1 MSRHLSPAM
10 GPRGGA
16 KYVVAGWDRRLQE
29 LFLVVHKG
37 PSPTVESITLSEQGF
52 ASADEIASRLAHF
65 ALSCPDSL
73 FQELRADQVANA
85 GNRIVRHSFTAPI
98 EVLAT
103 GD

>member
-1 MSRHLSPAM
+1 MKLAIT
-10 GPRGGA
+10 GGIA
-16 KYVVAGWDRRLQE
+16 EGKSTVASYVREAGYE
-29 LFLVVHKG
+29 V
-37 PSPTVESITLSEQGF
+37 